1 MKSRD
6 NSMQDDQIIVTPPSP
21 PSSSFMHH
29 DDEKP
34 NIDDATVI
42 ESLSSCQDDI
52 NQAQHCLKEQY
63 RRGVLLRSFSDPA
76 PALNKANIM
85 DCHRLAIEALQHL
98 YVEERRRHTNLE
110 KEADS
115 AKEQV
120 VKLQQEL
127 AYQKRQHM
135 AEKRKW
141 QKDMTRVYEM
151 AETVYEMSSPAQHRN
166 RKQATASSPV
176 ELQNRLYDILAN
188 TMHLQQHP
196 CTSLNSRADDIFP
209 SHFL

>member
-1 MKSRD
+1 
-6 NSMQDDQIIVTPPSP
+6 
-21 PSSSFMHH
+21 MHH
-29 DDEKP
+29 DDDKP

-98 YVEERRRHTNLE
+98 YVEERRRHTTLE
-110 KEADS
+110 KEADI

-120 VKLQQEL
+120 VKVNE
-127 AYQKRQHM
+127 
-135 AEKRKW
+135 
-141 QKDMTRVYEM
+141 
-151 AETVYEMSSPAQHRN
+151 S
-166 RKQATASSPV
+166 
-176 ELQNRLYDILAN
+176 I
-188 TMHLQQHP
+188 
-196 CTSLNSRADDIFP
+196 
-209 SHFL
+209 